1 MQSLLAVGTN
11 GTKFGQGQ
19 IYVFGRKRVQV
30 VLQLQRKASIK
41 ILQFCADKLLCI
53 DSRNELSVFSLDTK
67 KLISS
72 YSPPGTVMSFC
83 SDPTLD
89 YALFG
94 MQTGE

>member
-11 GTKFGQGQ
+11 DTKFGEGQ
-19 IYVFGRKRVQV
+19 IYVFGQKRVKA

-41 ILQFCADKLLCI
+41 FIQFCADKLLCI
-53 DSRNELSVFSLDTK
+53 DSRNDLSVFSLEAK
-67 KLISS
+67 RLISS
-72 YSPPGTVMSFC
+72 YSPPGMVMSLC

-89 YALFG
+89 YGLLG